1 MRIVNDGGIQTDGQ
15 KLFARKAS
23 AAFTTFQQI
32 LPERFA
38 IRRFRKMAGVA
49 DNRDRFAVRVVLN
62 DRCINGI
69 CCWRRR
75 EAQVIHNRSRFLRF
89 TKSMERHAF
98 AMAFRGKSVCFAL
111 YPPLTTANRA
121 RSFCFLHRGDAGQI
135 IGQGSRRRVGEE
147 VKQRQG
153 GKFVTL

>member
-49 DNRDRFAVRVVLN
+49 DNRDRFAVRVVLS
-62 DRCINGI
+62 DR
-69 CCWRRR
+69 
-75 EAQVIHNRSRFLRF
+75 
-89 TKSMERHAF
+89 SMESAVGAEEKR
-98 AMAFRGKSVCFAL
+98 KLS
-111 YPPLTTANRA
+111 
-121 RSFCFLHRGDAGQI
+121 I
-135 IGQGSRRRVGEE
+135 IGPVS
-147 VKQRQG
+147 
-153 GKFVTL
+153 

>member
-75 EAQVIHNRSRFLRF
+75 EAQVIHNRSHFLRF
-89 TKSMERHAF
+89 IKSMERHAF
-98 AMAFRGKSVCFAL
+98 AMAFWGKSVCFAL

-121 RSFCFLHRGDAGQI
+121 RAFGFLHRGDTGQI
-135 IGQGSRRRVGEE
+135 SGQGCRRRVGKE
-147 VKQRQG
+147 VK
-153 GKFVTL
+153 

>member
-38 IRRFRKMAGVA
+38 IRRFRKMAGLA

-75 EAQVIHNRSRFLRF
+75 EAQVIHNRSHFLRF
-89 TKSMERHAF
+89 IKSMERHAF

-121 RSFCFLHRGDAGQI
+121 RAFGFLHRGDTGQI
-135 IGQGSRRRVGEE
+135 SGQGCRRRVGKE
-147 VKQRQG
+147 VK
-153 GKFVTL
+153 

>member
-1 MRIVNDGGIQTDGQ
+1 MMATSRPT
-15 KLFARKAS
+15 ARSSSRVKRRLHS
-23 AAFTTFQQI
+23 R
-32 LPERFA
+32 PSSRFCQNVSPSGDSG
-38 IRRFRKMAGVA
+38 KWQVVA
-49 DNRDRFAVRVVLN
+49 DNRDRFAVRVVLS

-69 CCWRRR
+69 CCRRRR

>member
-1 MRIVNDGGIQTDGQ
+1 
-15 KLFARKAS
+15 
-23 AAFTTFQQI
+23 
-32 LPERFA
+32 
-38 IRRFRKMAGVA
+38 
-49 DNRDRFAVRVVLN
+49 
-62 DRCINGI
+62 
-69 CCWRRR
+69 
-75 EAQVIHNRSRFLRF
+75 
-89 TKSMERHAF
+89 MERHAF

-121 RSFCFLHRGDAGQI
+121 RSLCFLHRGDAGQI